1 MAQAVFSDI
10 MREFDQYLKVE
21 RNLSPATRAA
31 YRYDLQKFK
40 EFLIR
45 TLGSEPSVV
54 RVTTQAIKDYL
65 NYLQQKRH
73 HKSATLSRTI
83 ASIRVFFDYCVQQ
96 NHIEY
101 SPAAYI
107 HNPKLPRKLPI
118 YLVESELRALLSA
131 PELSHTWGVRDYA
144 ILVLFAFTGMR
155 RQELVGLNIDSIDF
169 ERRTARVFGKGAK
182 ERLIPLNAIV
192 MDALTSWL
200 EVRPISAD
208 PEPLFVN
215 RFGKRLTGRGVYD
228 IVKKY
233 VRRAGIIKG
242 KISPHKLRHTFAT
255 LLHLSE
261 VDILEIQRLL
271 GHASITSTQIYT
283 HTNTQKLRSAVERLV
298 QIADERGGSGS

>member
-1 MAQAVFSDI
+1 MAQAMFSEV
-10 MREFDQYLKVE
+10 MLEFDRFLQVE
-21 RNLSPATRAA
+21 RNLSPATRGA

-45 TLGSEPSVV
+45 TLGSEPSVSKV
-54 RVTTQAIKDYL
+54 STQHIKDYL
-65 NYLQQKRH
+65 SFLQQKRGY
-73 HKSATLSRTI
+73 KSATLSRTI
-83 ASIRVFFDYCVQQ
+83 ASIRVFFEYCVQQ
-96 NHIEY
+96 KHLEF

-118 YLVESELRALLSA
+118 YLVESELRQILAA
-131 PELSHTWGVRDYA
+131 PDISDTWGRRDYA
-144 ILVLFAFTGMR
+144 MLVLLSFTGMR
-155 RQELVGLNIDSIDF
+155 RQELVGLNINSIDF
-169 ERRTARVFGKGAK
+169 ERRTAKVHGKGSK

-192 MDALTSWL
+192 VDALMAWL
-200 EVRPISAD
+200 EVRPAVAD

-215 RFGKRLTGRGVYD
+215 RKGQRLTGRSVYN
-228 IVKKY
+228 IVRKY
-233 VRRAGIIKG
+233 VRRAGILKG

-283 HTNTQKLRSAVERLV
+283 HTNTQKLRSAVER
-298 QIADERGGSGS
+298 IAYIAEEPGREHT